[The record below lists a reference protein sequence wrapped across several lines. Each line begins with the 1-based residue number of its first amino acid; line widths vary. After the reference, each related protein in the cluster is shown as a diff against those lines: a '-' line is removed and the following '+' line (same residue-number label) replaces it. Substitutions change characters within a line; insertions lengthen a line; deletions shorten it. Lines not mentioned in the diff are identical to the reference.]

1 MENACFIESEWPEES
16 LNKNKTARL
25 ENMFIL
31 TPEENEMLKV
41 EEEVATNELMI
52 NMRERW
58 LLAL

>member
-1 MENACFIESEWPEES
+1 MENACSIESEWPEES

-25 ENMFIL
+25 ENMFML

-41 EEEVATNELMI
+41 EEAVATNELMI
-52 NMRERW
+52 NMREHW